1 MERCNIQ
8 ISLRD
13 LIIRLMSQGLAP
25 NYTEVIDFI
34 DNNKDD
40 DNLFY
45 LFYALDYIKEDSLL
59 LKLKIEQNKLNKLIQ
74 FLDVPQFLIPQEDGF
89 IHINAASTEKI
100 QYYKITPDI
109 LNLLKIDN
117 INYPEKGDLKEYYE
131 FTYETKSNGE
141 IIEHERILQFD
152 YTGKIIKILSES
164 QKKILEEKKFIK
176 SNKES
181 AKSIYNGIV
190 GELFEDLLKTN

>member
-1 MERCNIQ
+1 
-8 ISLRD
+8 
-13 LIIRLMSQGLAP
+13 MSQGLAP

-34 DNNKDD
+34 DNNKNDN
-40 DNLFY
+40 NLFY

-74 FLDVPQFLIPQEDGF
+74 FLDVPQCLIPQEDGF

-117 INYPEKGDLKEYYE
+117 IDYPEKGDLKEYYE
-131 FTYETKSNGE
+131 FNSDNMP
-141 IIEHERILQFD
+141 D
-152 YTGKIIKILSES
+152 M
-164 QKKILEEKKFIK
+164 
-176 SNKES
+176 
-181 AKSIYNGIV
+181 IY
-190 GELFEDLLKTN
+190 

>member
-1 MERCNIQ
+1 MEKCNIQ

-13 LIIRLMSQGLAP
+13 LMIRLMSQGLTP

-34 DNNKDD
+34 DNNKDN

-45 LFYALDYIKEDSLL
+45 LFYVLDYIKEDSLL
-59 LKLKIEQNKLNKLIQ
+59 LKLKIEQNKLNKIIQ
-74 FLDVPQFLIPQEDGF
+74 FLDIPQFLIPQEDGF
-89 IHINAASTEKI
+89 IHIDATSTEKI

-117 INYPEKGDLKEYYE
+117 IDYPEKGEFKEYYE
-131 FTYETKSNGE
+131 FTYKTEPNGE
-141 IIEHERILQFD
+141 IVEYKRIFQFD
-152 YTGKIIKILSES
+152 YTGRVTKILSES
-164 QKKILEEKKFIK
+164 QKKILEEKEFIK

-190 GELFEDLLKTN
+190 GELFRDLLKTN

>member
-1 MERCNIQ
+1 MEKCNIQ

-13 LIIRLMSQGLAP
+13 LMIRLMSQGLTP

-34 DNNKDD
+34 DNNKDN

-45 LFYALDYIKEDSLL
+45 LFYVLDYIKEDSLL
-59 LKLKIEQNKLNKLIQ
+59 LKLKIEQNKLNKIIQ
-74 FLDVPQFLIPQEDGF
+74 FLNIPQFLIPQEDGF
-89 IHINAASTEKI
+89 IHIDATSTEKF

-117 INYPEKGDLKEYYE
+117 IDYPEKGEFKEYYE
-131 FTYETKSNGE
+131 FTYKTEPNGE
-141 IIEHERILQFD
+141 IIEYERIFQFD
-152 YTGKIIKILSES
+152 YTGRVTKILSES
-164 QKKILEEKKFIK
+164 QKKILEEKEFIK

-190 GELFEDLLKTN
+190 GELFRDLLKTN